1 MKLSHKLYLL
11 IILVILA
18 GVAYS
23 LKINTNPLLPKQEAS
38 IENNKLTE
46 LKPLILDQKDLE
58 GYYRVYKNPFVL
70 YLRKALNAYLDNDRS
85 SIATTAI
92 EKDRLEDTI
101 GGLDSF
107 DKDYYKSKFIVSAIN
122 DSIGGGKDIQ
132 IIFQDKPDRAFNAWV
147 YKLAGGEYEL
157 RSFYSVEG
165 KEQIVKD
172 IVEDYKQYIFDKEHA
187 L

>member
-1 MKLSHKLYLL
+1 MKLSRKLYLPL
-11 IILVILA
+11 FVVLILVIA
-18 GVAYS
+18 VYGYS
-23 LKINTNPLLPKQEAS
+23 LMKNGTYPKPEVS
-38 IENNKLTE
+38 IENNKSID
-46 LKPLILDQKDLE
+46 KPLVLDQKDRE
-58 GYYRVYKNPFVL
+58 AYYRVYKEPSVI
-70 YLRKALNAYLDNDRS
+70 YLRKALNAYLANDHS

-107 DKDYYKSKFIVSAIN
+107 DKEYYKSKFVVLAIN
-122 DSIGGGKDIQ
+122 NAIGGGKDIQ
-132 IIFQDKPDRAFNAWV
+132 IIFQDKHDRAFNAWV

-172 IVEDYKQYIFDKEHA
+172 IVEDYKSYIFDKEHA